1 MYQICI
7 VVYLE
12 NIQGLFRLISFI
24 IFSMQ
29 YSLVN
34 YLSRRWALN
43 VMNKFSV
50 SRQLSLAGKVSSLA
64 NLTGAN
70 DVVICR
76 VLFLVWLYQV
86 SIRSANVAVG
96 GVMVWRKVFHSSLW
110 FRVRTLHFINSIQD
124 LQQIELIVS
133 TCFLS
138 ILKYLKLKIAYSV
151 QHFSKLLILS
161 NSSGVRFLTGNQKEI
176 LNLVQLIDTKIST
189 GFEISS
195 GHERLQCLKY
205 RKCRKFITKVN

>member
-1 MYQICI
+1 
-7 VVYLE
+7 
-12 NIQGLFRLISFI
+12 
-24 IFSMQ
+24 MQ

-50 SRQLSLAGKVSSLA
+50 SRQLSLAGKISPLA
-64 NLTGAN
+64 DLTGAN

-76 VLFLVWLYQV
+76 ILFLVWLYQV

-96 GVMVWRKVFHSSLW
+96 GVMVWRKVFDSSLW

-124 LQQIELIVS
+124 LQQIELVVS

-138 ILKYLKLKIAYSV
+138 ILYLKLKIAYSV
-151 QHFSKLLILS
+151 QRFSKLLMLS
-161 NSSGVRFLTGNQKEI
+161 NNSGVRFHTGNQKEI

-205 RKCRKFITKVN
+205 RKSRKFMAYKQK